1 MNFINYISARRRLIE
16 VNKTIEAMGGDEESP
31 PLLLAQRDIT
41 IDEVT
46 FFYYQSISDVIY
58 TLIFLLI
65 LILGYGAADAI

>member
-1 MNFINYISARRRLIE
+1 MNFFNYLSARRRLIE

-41 IDEVT
+41 TDEVT

-58 TLIFLLI
+58 TFIFLLI
-65 LILGYGAADAI
+65 LILGYGASDAI